1 MVAGDRRRVTPIPPA
16 RRVLSKVPEVTVYF
30 WIIKVLTTGTGEAMS
45 DYLVHTIDPYIAVV
59 FGLLA
64 LVAALA
70 LQAAARQYVT
80 WIYWLAVLM
89 VAVFGTMVADA
100 LHIGLHIPYL
110 VSTVAFSIVLAAV
123 FVTWY
128 ATEKTLSIHSIYT
141 RRRECFYWATV
152 IATFALGT
160 AAGDMTAST
169 LHLGFLASGIMFAV
183 AIMVPAAAYRWL
195 RVNAILCFWTA
206 YVLTRPLGASFADWL
221 GVPHSLSGLDLG
233 RGRVALAGLF
243 LIVCFVGFLMVTHRD
258 APSEPDLGPA
268 PRTGLYAGRAQ
279 RPDPA
284 PVGGWQAGS
293 PRAEPRYPRPSYPES
308 PYPGPSHY
316 PEQPHGGQ
324 SYGRPPGHGDPPPRG
339 RPGGGRHRAG

>member
-1 MVAGDRRRVTPIPPA
+1 MVAGDRWRVTPTSPA
-16 RRVLSKVPEVTVYF
+16 RRMLIKVPEVTVYF

-45 DYLVHTIDPYIAVV
+45 DYLVHTINPYIAVV

-100 LHIGLHIPYL
+100 LHIGLHIPYA
-110 VSTVAFSIVLAAV
+110 VSTVGFSIVLAVV

-169 LHLGFLASGIMFAV
+169 LHLGYLASAILFAF
-183 AIMVPAAAYRWL
+183 AIMVPAVAYRWL
-195 RVNAILCFWTA
+195 HVNAILCFWTA

-258 APSEPDLGPA
+258 APSEPDQYPPPGPGPA
-268 PRTGLYAGRAQ
+268 PHAGQARRPAQ
-279 RPDPA
+279 
-284 PVGGWQAGS
+284 VGSWQADS
-293 PRAEPRYPRPSYPES
+293 PRTEPLYSRPSYPES
-308 PYPGPSHY
+308 SYPDPPRYRG
-316 PEQPHGGQ
+316 QPHAERPYGGL
-324 SYGRPPGHGDPPPRG
+324 PPRRDPPPQPHP
-339 RPGGGRHRAG
+339 RPGRHRAD